1 MQSVVDTIR
10 RDVAL
15 MMKQVMEDMGYV
27 CRNQ

>member
-1 MQSVVDTIR
+1 MQTLDTIR

-27 CRNQ
+27 YRDQ

>member
-1 MQSVVDTIR
+1 MTTLDTIR